1 MMSEPS
7 LSSRTELTRR
17 MPKRVLTEASGS
29 PVSAYMIKAIQD
41 AGHIAIA
48 SDISSD
54 CAANVFADEFVL
66 FPRKDDPQLWAKVE
80 QCLKENR
87 IDIVIPS
94 FDEMLLGWAQ
104 RREALAAIGIKVL
117 VSPVETVEVFQD
129 KWLTAQFFEQYALPC
144 AKSSLQPDY
153 PLVKPRKG
161 RGSVGVFIEH
171 SPLLRAERFGEGN
184 ISQTVLSGD
193 EYTVDCLFDADG
205 QPVYIVPR
213 KRLGVVN
220 GKSMGGVV
228 ECNENIEQVIGKLAK
243 ATYFV
248 GPINVQCFVLDG
260 EVSLVEV
267 NPRIAGGMALG
278 FAATENWVP
287 HFIRIINE
295 ESLSVVPTRWGMK
308 MYRTYQEYF
317 TL

>member
-1 MMSEPS
+1 
-7 LSSRTELTRR
+7 
-17 MPKRVLTEASGS
+17 MPRRVLIEASGS
-29 PVSAYMIKAIQD
+29 PVSAYMIKAIQE

-54 CAANVFADEFVL
+54 CAANVFADEFVI
-66 FPRKDDPQLWAKVE
+66 FPCKDDPQLWEKVE
-80 QCLKENR
+80 QRLIENR

-104 RREALAAIGIKVL
+104 RREAFAAIGVKVL
-117 VSPVETVEVFQD
+117 VSPVKTVEVFQD
-129 KWLTAQFFEQYALPC
+129 KWHTAQFFELYGLPC
-144 AKSSLQPDY
+144 AKSSLQSDY

-171 SPLLRAERFGEGN
+171 SPSLRAERFGEGN

-205 QPVYIVPR
+205 QPIYIVPR
-213 KRLGVVN
+213 KRLGIVN

-228 ECNENIEQVIGKLAK
+228 ERNEYIEQVIGKLAN
-243 ATYFV
+243 ATHFV

-287 HFIRIINE
+287 HFIRIING
-295 ESLSVVPTRWGMK
+295 ESLPAVPIQWGMK

-317 TL
+317 LR